1 MSNIV
6 AIVGC
11 PNVGKSTLF
20 NRLTQTREAI
30 VHETAGVTR
39 DRHYGKS
46 DWNGKE
52 FSVID
57 TGGYVNNSD
66 DIFEHEIQKQVH
78 LAIEEADVILF
89 MVDTMLGV
97 TAGDETIAEML
108 RKSGKPVFLAANKSD
123 NPELHIET
131 SAFYALGMGEVYSL
145 CANTGS
151 GTGELLDA
159 ITASFTDESVDDEE
173 GIPKIAVVGRPNVGK
188 SSLINALT
196 GTERNIVTPIA
207 GTTRDTVNTR
217 YNKFGHDFILVD
229 TAGLRKKSKVTEN
242 IEFYSTLRSVRAIEQ
257 ADVCILMLDAT
268 QGVESQDM
276 NVFRIIL
283 ENNKGL
289 VVCVN
294 KWDLVDKSEDNAT
307 KKYEEYVKKQLEP
320 FDDVPVIFTSTVTKQ
335 RILKAMEE
343 AIHVYENRT
352 RKIPTSKLNQC
363 IQQYVEEYR
372 RPPAVKGKFI
382 KIKYATQLPTYYPTF
397 ALFCNLPQYIRDP
410 YKRYIENRLR
420 KDFDFCGVPMK
431 VFFRKK

>member
-159 ITASFTDESVDDEE
+159 ITASFTDEGVDDEE

-268 QGVESQDM
+268 QGIESQDM
-276 NVFRIIL
+276 NVLRIIL

-294 KWDLVDKSEDNAT
+294 KWDLIDKSEDNAT
-307 KKYEEYVKKQLEP
+307 KKFEEYIRKELQP
-320 FDDVPVIFTSTVTKQ
+320 FDDVPVVFTSTVTKQ

-352 RKIPTSKLNQC
+352 RKISTSKLNQC
-363 IQQYVEEYR
+363 IQQYQEDNK
-372 RPPAVKGKFI
+372 PPAWKGKFI

-410 YKRYIENRLR
+410 YRRYIENRLR
-420 KDFDFCGVPMK
+420 KDFDFCGVPIK
-431 VFFRKK
+431 IFFRKK

>member
-1 MSNIV
+1 MSNII

-66 DIFEHEIQKQVH
+66 DIFENEIKKQVM
-78 LAIEEADVILF
+78 LAIDEADAIIF
-89 MVDTMLGV
+89 MVDTQLGV
-97 TAGDETIAEML
+97 TIGDEVISEIL
-108 RKSGKPVFLAANKSD
+108 RKADKPVFLAANKTD
-123 NPELHIET
+123 NPELHIE
-131 SAFYALGMGEVYSL
+131 SSVFYSLGMGQVYSI
-145 CANTGS
+145 CSNTGS
-151 GTGELLDA
+151 GTGDLLDA
-159 ITASFTDESVDDEE
+159 ITATFTNNDTDNDE

-196 GTERNIVTPIA
+196 GSERNIVTPIA
-207 GTTRDTVNTR
+207 GTTRDTINTR

-229 TAGLRKKSKVTEN
+229 TAGLRKKSKVSEN
-242 IEFYSTLRSVRAIEQ
+242 IEFYSVLRSVRAIEQ
-257 ADVCILMLDAT
+257 ADVCILMIDAS
-268 QGVESQDM
+268 QGIESQDM
-276 NVFRIIL
+276 NVFRLIK

-294 KWDLVDKSEDNAT
+294 KWDLMDKSEDNAT

-320 FDDVPVIFTSTVTKQ
+320 FDDVPVVFTSTITKQ

-343 AIHVYENRT
+343 AVHVYENRT
-352 RKIPTSKLNQC
+352 RKISTSKLNQC
-363 IQQYVEEYR
+363 IQQYVEETP
-372 RPPAVKGKFI
+372 PPAWKGKFI

-410 YKRYIENRLR
+410 YRRYIENRLR

-431 VFFRKK
+431 IFFRKK

>member
-66 DIFEHEIQKQVH
+66 DIFENEIKKQVH

-108 RKSGKPVFLAANKSD
+108 RKAGKPVFLAANKSD
-123 NPELHIET
+123 NPELHLET

-159 ITASFTDESVDDEE
+159 ITASFSDESVDDEE

-229 TAGLRKKSKVTEN
+229 TAGLRKKNKVTEN

-294 KWDLVDKSEDNAT
+294 KWDLMDKSEDNAT

-320 FDDVPVIFTSTVTKQ
+320 FDDVPVIFTSTLTKQ

-363 IQQYVEEYR
+363 IQQYVEEY

>member
-66 DIFEHEIQKQVH
+66 DIFENEIKKQVH

-89 MVDTMLGV
+89 MVDTMLGI
-97 TAGDETIAEML
+97 TAGDETIAQML
-108 RKSGKPVFLAANKSD
+108 RKSGKPIFLAANKTD
-123 NPELHIET
+123 NPDLHLDT
-131 SAFYALGMGEVYSL
+131 AAFYGLGMGEVYSI

-159 ITASFTDESVDDEE
+159 ITASFADDGVDDEE

-242 IEFYSTLRSVRAIEQ
+242 IEFYSVLRSVRAIEQ
-257 ADVCILMLDAT
+257 ADVCILMIDAT
-268 QGVESQDM
+268 QGIESQDM
-276 NVFRIIL
+276 NVLRLII

-294 KWDLVDKSEDNAT
+294 KWDLMDKSEDNAT
-307 KKYEEYVKKQLEP
+307 KKYEEYVKKELQP
-320 FDDVPVIFTSTVTKQ
+320 FDDVPVIFTSTTTKQ

-352 RKIPTSKLNQC
+352 RKIPTSKLNQY
-363 IQQYVEEYR
+363 IQQYQEDNK
-372 RPPAVKGKFI
+372 PPAVKGKFV

-410 YKRYIENRLR
+410 YRRYIENRLR
-420 KDFDFCGVPMK
+420 KDFDFLGVPIK
-431 VFFRKK
+431 IFFRKK

>member
-66 DIFEHEIQKQVH
+66 DIFENEIKKQVH

-159 ITASFTDESVDDEE
+159 ITASFTDEGVDDEE
-173 GIPKIAVVGRPNVGK
+173 NIPKIAVVGRPNVGK

-352 RKIPTSKLNQC
+352 RKISTAKLNQC

-372 RPPAVKGKFI
+372 PPAVKGKFV

>member
-66 DIFEHEIQKQVH
+66 DIFENEIKKQVH

-108 RKSGKPVFLAANKSD
+108 RKAGKPVFLAANKSD

-159 ITASFTDESVDDEE
+159 ITASFTDEGVDDEE
-173 GIPKIAVVGRPNVGK
+173 NIPKIAVVGRPNVGK

-307 KKYEEYVKKQLEP
+307 KKYEEHVKKQLEP
-320 FDDVPVIFTSTVTKQ
+320 VDDVPVIFTSTVTKQ

-372 RPPAVKGKFI
+372 PPAVKGKFI

-410 YKRYIENRLR
+410 YKRYIENRLS

>member
-159 ITASFTDESVDDEE
+159 ITASFTDEGVDDEE

-372 RPPAVKGKFI
+372 PPAVKGKFI

-431 VFFRKK
+431 VFCRKK

>member
-159 ITASFTDESVDDEE
+159 ITASFTDEGVDDEE

-188 SSLINALT
+188 SSLITALT

-372 RPPAVKGKFI
+372 PPAVKGKFI

>member
-66 DIFEHEIQKQVH
+66 DIFENEIKKQVH

-108 RKSGKPVFLAANKSD
+108 RKAGKPVFLAANKSD
-123 NPELHIET
+123 NPELHLET
-131 SAFYALGMGEVYSL
+131 SAFYALGMGEVFSL

-159 ITASFTDESVDDEE
+159 VTASFTDESVDDEE

-229 TAGLRKKSKVTEN
+229 TAGLRKKNKVTEN

-307 KKYEEYVKKQLEP
+307 KKYEEYVRKQFEP

-363 IQQYVEEYR
+363 IQQYVEEY

-420 KDFDFCGVPMK
+420 KDFDFCGVPIK
-431 VFFRKK
+431 IFFRKK

>member
-66 DIFEHEIQKQVH
+66 DIFENEIKKQVH

-159 ITASFTDESVDDEE
+159 ITASFTDEGVDDEE
-173 GIPKIAVVGRPNVGK
+173 NIPKIAVVGRPNVGK

-343 AIHVYENRT
+343 AIHVYEKRT
-352 RKIPTSKLNQC
+352 RKISTAKLNQC

-372 RPPAVKGKFI
+372 PPAVKGKFV

>member
-159 ITASFTDESVDDEE
+159 ITASFTDEGVDDEE

-372 RPPAVKGKFI
+372 PPAVKGKFI

-410 YKRYIENRLR
+410 YKRFLENKLR
-420 KDFDFCGVPMK
+420 SHFDFTGCTVQVYLRQK
-431 VFFRKK
+431 

>member
-20 NRLTQTREAI
+20 NRLTGSREAI

-66 DIFEHEIQKQVH
+66 DIFENEIQKQVH
-78 LAIEEADVILF
+78 LAIEEADVIIF
-89 MVDTMLGV
+89 MTDAKLGI
-97 TAGDETIAEML
+97 TSGDEVITEIL
-108 RKSGKPVFLAANKSD
+108 RRSEKPIFLAVNKTD
-123 NPELHIET
+123 NPDLQLE
-131 SAFYALGMGEVYSL
+131 SNAFYALGLGDIYTIS
-145 CANTGS
+145 AATGS
-151 GTGELLDA
+151 GTGDLLDA
-159 ITASFTDESVDDEE
+159 VVENFKDNTIDDEE

-196 GTERNIVTPIA
+196 GSERNIVTPIA
-207 GTTRDTVNTR
+207 GTTRDTINTR

-229 TAGLRKKSKVTEN
+229 TAGLRKKSKVSEN
-242 IEFYSTLRSVRAIEQ
+242 IEFYSVLRSVRAIEE

-268 QGVESQDM
+268 KGLESQDM
-276 NVFRIIL
+276 NVFRLIK

-294 KWDLVDKSEDNAT
+294 KWDLMDKSESNST
-307 KKYEEYVKKQLEP
+307 KKYEEYIRKGLEP
-320 FDDVPVIFTSTVTKQ
+320 FSDIPIVFTSTVTKQ

-343 AIHVYENRT
+343 AVHVYENRT
-352 RKIPTSKLNQC
+352 RKIPTGQLNRL
-363 IQQYVEEYR
+363 IQQYVEETP
-372 RPPAVKGKFI
+372 PPAWKGKFI

-410 YKRYIENRLR
+410 YRRYIENRLR
-420 KDFDFCGVPMK
+420 KDIDFCGVPMK
-431 VFFRKK
+431 IFFRKK

>member
-108 RKSGKPVFLAANKSD
+108 RKAGKPVFLAANKSD
-123 NPELHIET
+123 NPELHLET
-131 SAFYALGMGEVYSL
+131 SAFYALGMGEVFSL

-159 ITASFTDESVDDEE
+159 ITASFTDEGVDDEE

-335 RILKAMEE
+335 RILKA
-343 AIHVYENRT
+343 
-352 RKIPTSKLNQC
+352 
-363 IQQYVEEYR
+363 
-372 RPPAVKGKFI
+372 
-382 KIKYATQLPTYYPTF
+382 
-397 ALFCNLPQYIRDP
+397 
-410 YKRYIENRLR
+410 
-420 KDFDFCGVPMK
+420 
-431 VFFRKK
+431 

>member
-46 DWNGKE
+46 DWNGKD

-66 DIFEHEIQKQVH
+66 DIFENEIKKQVH

-108 RKSGKPVFLAANKSD
+108 RKAGKPVFLAANKSD
-123 NPELHIET
+123 NPELHLET

-294 KWDLVDKSEDNAT
+294 KWDLMDKSEDNAT
-307 KKYEEYVKKQLEP
+307 KKYEEYVRKQLEP

-363 IQQYVEEYR
+363 IQQYVEEY

>member
-1 MSNIV
+1 M
-6 AIVGC
+6 
-11 PNVGKSTLF
+11 GKSTLF

-66 DIFEHEIQKQVH
+66 DIFENEIKKQVH

-159 ITASFTDESVDDEE
+159 ITASFTDEGVDDEE
-173 GIPKIAVVGRPNVGK
+173 NIPKIAVVGRPNVGK

-352 RKIPTSKLNQC
+352 RKISTAKLNQC

-372 RPPAVKGKFI
+372 PPAVKGKFV

>member
-66 DIFEHEIQKQVH
+66 DIFENEIQKQVH
-78 LAIEEADVILF
+78 LAIDEADVILF

-123 NPELHIET
+123 NPELHFET
-131 SAFYALGMGEVYSL
+131 SVFYSLGMGDVYSI

-159 ITASFTDESVDDEE
+159 ITNHFTDEGVDDEE

-268 QGVESQDM
+268 QGIESQDM
-276 NVFRIIL
+276 NVLRIIL

-294 KWDLVDKSEDNAT
+294 KWDLIDKSEDNAT
-307 KKYEEYVKKQLEP
+307 KKFEEYIRKELQP
-320 FDDVPVIFTSTVTKQ
+320 FDDVPVVFTSTVTKQ

-352 RKIPTSKLNQC
+352 RKISTSKLNQC
-363 IQQYVEEYR
+363 IQQYQEDNK
-372 RPPAVKGKFI
+372 PPAWKGKFI

-410 YKRYIENRLR
+410 YRRYIENRLR
-420 KDFDFCGVPMK
+420 KDFDFCGVPIK
-431 VFFRKK
+431 IFFRKK

>member
-66 DIFEHEIQKQVH
+66 DIFENEIKKQVH

-108 RKSGKPVFLAANKSD
+108 RKAGKPVFLAANKSD
-123 NPELHIET
+123 NPELHLET

-372 RPPAVKGKFI
+372 PPAVKGKFI

>member
-1 MSNIV
+1 M
-6 AIVGC
+6 
-11 PNVGKSTLF
+11 GKSTLF

-108 RKSGKPVFLAANKSD
+108 RKAGKPVFLAANKSD
-123 NPELHIET
+123 NPELHLET

-372 RPPAVKGKFI
+372 PPAVKGKFI

>member
-66 DIFEHEIQKQVH
+66 DIFENEIKKQVH

-108 RKSGKPVFLAANKSD
+108 RKAGKPVFLAANKSD
-123 NPELHIET
+123 NPELHLET
-131 SAFYALGMGEVYSL
+131 SAFYALGMGEVFSL

-229 TAGLRKKSKVTEN
+229 TAGLRKKNKVTEN

-294 KWDLVDKSEDNAT
+294 KWDLMDKSEDNAT
-307 KKYEEYVKKQLEP
+307 KKYEEYVRKQLEP

-363 IQQYVEEYR
+363 IQQYVEEY

>member
-66 DIFEHEIQKQVH
+66 DIFENEIKKQVH

-372 RPPAVKGKFI
+372 PPAVKGKFI

>member
-66 DIFEHEIQKQVH
+66 DIFENEIKKQVH

-108 RKSGKPVFLAANKSD
+108 RKAGKPVFLAANKSD
-123 NPELHIET
+123 NPELHLET

-159 ITASFTDESVDDEE
+159 ITASFSDESVDDEE

-229 TAGLRKKSKVTEN
+229 TAGLRKKNKVTEN

-294 KWDLVDKSEDNAT
+294 NWDLMDKSEDNAT

-372 RPPAVKGKFI
+372 PPAVKGKFI

-420 KDFDFCGVPMK
+420 KDFDFCGVPRK

>member
-66 DIFEHEIQKQVH
+66 DIFENEIKKQVH

-108 RKSGKPVFLAANKSD
+108 RKAGKPVFLAANKSD
-123 NPELHIET
+123 NPELHLET
-131 SAFYALGMGEVYSL
+131 SAFYALGMGEVFSL

-173 GIPKIAVVGRPNVGK
+173 SIPKIAVVGRPNVGK

-229 TAGLRKKSKVTEN
+229 TAGLRKKNKVTEN

-372 RPPAVKGKFI
+372 PPAVKGKFI

>member
-159 ITASFTDESVDDEE
+159 ITASFTDEGVDDEE

-363 IQQYVEEYR
+363 ILQYVEEY

>member
-159 ITASFTDESVDDEE
+159 ITASFTDEGVDDEE

-372 RPPAVKGKFI
+372 PPAVKGKFI

>member
-66 DIFEHEIQKQVH
+66 DIFENEIKKQVH

-108 RKSGKPVFLAANKSD
+108 RKAGKPVFLAANKSD
-123 NPELHIET
+123 NPELHLET

-159 ITASFTDESVDDEE
+159 ITASFSDESVDDEE

-229 TAGLRKKSKVTEN
+229 TAGLRKKNKVTEN
-242 IEFYSTLRSVRAIEQ
+242 IEFYSTLRSVRAIER

-294 KWDLVDKSEDNAT
+294 KWDLMDKSEDNAT

-320 FDDVPVIFTSTVTKQ
+320 FDDVPVIFTSTLTKQ

-363 IQQYVEEYR
+363 IQQYVEEY